1 MRNFS
6 TITVVFI
13 CAGMLFSCSN
23 KNKTEITVEF
33 ANQIWN
39 RFAPLEG
46 VFMIENIKKQYEIKV
61 ALSVINGF
69 AYDQIP
75 LEIVIT
81 SPSGQTNVLNKIVV
95 IKDKEDKHI
104 GNVVGDVWTIEQ
116 VIYSHKE
123 FTEEGEY
130 AVSVQNRTQ
139 YYELFKVKSLSFTVT
154 SLNKKKTE

>member
-1 MRNFS
+1 
-6 TITVVFI
+6 
-13 CAGMLFSCSN
+13 
-23 KNKTEITVEF
+23 
-33 ANQIWN
+33 
-39 RFAPLEG
+39 
-46 VFMIENIKKQYEIKV
+46 MIENIKKQYEIKV
-61 ALSVINGF
+61 ELSVINGF

>member
-1 MRNFS
+1 M
-6 TITVVFI
+6 
-13 CAGMLFSCSN
+13 CAGMLFSCGN
-23 KNKTEITVEF
+23 KKEIVTVVF
-33 ANQIWN
+33 TNQIWN
-39 RFAPLEG
+39 RFEPLEG
-46 VFMIENIKKQYEIKV
+46 VFKIENIKKQYEIKV
-61 ALSVINGF
+61 ELSVMDGF

-75 LEIVIT
+75 FEIVIT
-81 SPSGQTNVLNKIVV
+81 SPSGQTNVLNRNMV
-95 IKDKEDKHI
+95 IKDDEDKHI
-104 GNVVGDVWTIEQ
+104 GKVVGDVWTIEQ